1 MFKNFFSS
9 LSLIV
14 NVVIASP
21 KQHDQLPAAH
31 ATIIANLIASDDIAT
46 GSGLNQIG
54 T

>member
-1 MFKNFFSS
+1 M
-9 LSLIV
+9 

-31 ATIIANLIASDDIAT
+31 ATIIANLIASDDIAM